1 MKLDVITVGMA
12 AQLLATTPARIRAA
26 ERIAGLVPGRTLSS
40 IRIYRPEDLPLLED
54 ALAKIP
60 TRRRSKAA

>member
-12 AQLLATTPARIRAA
+12 ARLLTTTPARIRAA
-26 ERIAGLVPGRTLSS
+26 ERIACLEPARTLSS
-40 IRIYRPEDLPLLED
+40 IRIYSPDDLPLLED

-60 TRRRSKAA
+60 TRRRNKGA